1 MLTKLQ
7 VQKALKW
14 WRPLHKSTTLNALQ
28 WANLKNLEV
37 TFHEVGRAYEYVSV
51 TIPQWDFEVQLR
63 FSYGFIR
70 EITINQTTIKFEE

>member
-7 VQKALKW
+7 VKKALRW

-37 TFHEVGRAYEYVSV
+37 TFHEVGRSYEYVNV
-51 TIPQWDFEVQLR
+51 THSSWDFEIQLQ
-63 FSYGFIR
+63 FSYGFVR
-70 EITINQTTIKFEE
+70 EITINKTIKFEE